1 MLNLFPKLSIAI
13 ASTAVIAASQAYASP
28 ITYDFTVNVTQ
39 GSLAGKSF
47 SGTFSYDDSTLK
59 GIGAEELG
67 VAEGLTICMNFLGRN
82 YNETNDSSYPTL
94 PKLVFEDGKIKR
106 LDFWIEP
113 GKRLLWWT
121 LPGWDVDFSLRKAS
135 SASNTACNK

>member
-1 MLNLFPKLSIAI
+1 MYKISAMLNMFPKLSVAL

-47 SGTFSYDDSTLK
+47 SGNFSYDDSTLK

-67 VAEGLTICMNFLGRN
+67 VAEGLTVCMNFGTQLQRN
-82 YNETNDSSYPTL
+82 
-94 PKLVFEDGKIKR
+94 
-106 LDFWIEP
+106 
-113 GKRLLWWT
+113 
-121 LPGWDVDFSLRKAS
+121 
-135 SASNTACNK
+135 